1 MLERFIWSSKKR
13 SKKEILTAGKT
24 DIQSRY
30 PSLLDILLGFINTSK
45 TEYGHTRFPS
55 KSFPF

>member
-30 PSLLDILLGFINTSK
+30 PSLLDILGFINTSK
-45 TEYGHTRFPS
+45 TEKGHTRFPS